1 MRTAW
6 IGWCLWLLCA
16 PLAAIAGASW
26 PRAPGTEFRAVVWNV
41 SREHFFEQREGF
53 IAVLDAIDA
62 DLVVLD
68 EMPAD
73 RDAQAVIAI
82 LGALDRPGDP
92 PWQAVYGSSGDNQR
106 AVIAV
111 RGQASPLASFRHL
124 PYPPSYLAWA
134 RRLRLPPAQQQRLLR
149 NLAAG
154 IAAGAAEVRI
164 GERRLLVVGVDLQ
177 CCGDSDDAWEEKR
190 RFVEVRAIRRLLEQ
204 AWDAR
209 QPSAVIVAGDLNAVR
224 GRRIVRALQGSEAR
238 PARQL
243 LVAPARHA
251 DGESTWTW
259 DGRGTPFP
267 SRPIDFLLHSRELE
281 SLQALVFD
289 SETMSEAQRRQLGLA
304 ADQMR
309 GLSEHRPVVVD
320 LRWR

>member
-1 MRTAW
+1 MRAAW
-6 IGWCLWLLCA
+6 IGWSLWLLCA
-16 PLAAIAGASW
+16 PLAALAGGTW
-26 PRAPGTEFRAVVWNV
+26 PRAPGTELRAVVWNV
-41 SREHFFEQREGF
+41 SREHFFEQREDF
-53 IAVLDAIDA
+53 LAVLGAIDA
-62 DLVVLD
+62 ELVVLD
-68 EMPAD
+68 EMPEG
-73 RDAQAVIAI
+73 RDAQEVIAI
-82 LGALDRPGDP
+82 LRALDQPGDR

-124 PYPPSYLAWA
+124 PYPPSYLGWA
-134 RRLRLPPAQQQRLLR
+134 QRLPLPPGQRQR
-149 NLAAG
+149 MQHNLAAG
-154 IAAGAAEVRI
+154 IGAGAAEVRI

-177 CCGDSDDAWEEKR
+177 CCGDRDDAWEEKR

-204 AWDAR
+204 AWDLR
-209 QPSAVIVAGDLNAVR
+209 QPQAVIVAGDFNAVR
-224 GRRIVRALQGSEAR
+224 GRRIVRAMQGSDAR

-281 SLQALVFD
+281 ALQALVFD
-289 SETMSEAQRRQLGLA
+289 SETMSASQRHGLGLA
-304 ADQMR
+304 AELMR